1 MRRVLLLLLIFL
13 SPSFAQSPPHVI
25 QGFIYYNNEPVDG
38 AEITIINLENG
49 EKVVTESQKG
59 AYIIAVPAE
68 LWQNGDKAK
77 IIVEYKNMH
86 VEEEFIIDWSKT
98 PQWINVSMGNKKP
111 IADFTYTPQ
120 QPTDLDT
127 ITFADA
133 SNDPDGSIVSW
144 LWEFGDGNTSTE
156 QNPTHRYADNGTYV
170 VKLTVTDDK
179 GATSYTTKIIEVAN
193 APPTVAITYEPE
205 KPEVKKEIKFNAI
218 ATDDDGYIVN
228 YTWNFGDGN
237 ISYGKNVTHV
247 YAKEGNYTVTL
258 TVKDND
264 GDVTVKKVEII
275 IGKKETPAFNVVA
288 LLIIF
293 LAIVLLR
300 RNR

>member
-1 MRRVLLLLLIFL
+1 MKRALIFLLIFIPISL
-13 SPSFAQSPPHVI
+13 AQTPPHII
-25 QGFIYYNNEPVDG
+25 QGFIYYNNEPVD

-49 EKVVTESQKG
+49 EKVVAESQKG
-59 AYIIAVPAE
+59 TYIVAISTE
-68 LWQNGDKAK
+68 SWQDGDKAK
-77 IIVEYKNMH
+77 IVVEYKNMH
-86 VEEEFIIDWSKT
+86 VEKEFIIDLSKI
-98 PQWINVSMGNKKP
+98 PQWLNISIENKKP

-144 LWEFGDGNTSTE
+144 LWDFGDGNTSTE
-156 QNPTHRYADNGTYV
+156 QNPTHKYADNGTYV

-193 APPTVAITYEPE
+193 VPPTVAITYEPG
-205 KPEVKKEIKFNAI
+205 KPEVKKEIKFKAI

-228 YTWNFGDGN
+228 YTWDFGDGN
-237 ISYGKNVTHV
+237 TSYGKNVTHV
-247 YAKEGNYTVTL
+247 YTKKGTYTVTL
-258 TVKDND
+258 VVEDND
-264 GDVTVKKVEII
+264 GDITI
-275 IGKKETPAFNVVA
+275 KKEKITVGNVESPAFNVIP

-293 LAIVLLR
+293 LAIVLLK